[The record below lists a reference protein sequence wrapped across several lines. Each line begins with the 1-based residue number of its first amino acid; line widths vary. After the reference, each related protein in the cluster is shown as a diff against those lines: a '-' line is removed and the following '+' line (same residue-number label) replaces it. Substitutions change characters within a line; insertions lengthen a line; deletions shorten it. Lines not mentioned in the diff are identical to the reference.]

1 MTFLVM
7 SDLAATVSFMKDP
20 SFWIF
25 SMSCSLASLYRNLPR
40 LLILVPYVLL
50 GSGWQPQLR
59 NTKFC
64 GLGQGSSNAELFD
77 NSCSLAI
84 MDARVLC
91 DFLRIYRL
99 AVPRLSDERLF
110 RNNVSYATMLFIVTL
125 VKLSYLPLVTNVA
138 FNLAFCI

>member
-7 SDLAATVSFMKDP
+7 SNLAATVSFVKDP

-50 GSGWQPQLR
+50 GSGWQPRLR

-77 NSCSLAI
+77 NSYSLTI
-84 MDARVLC
+84 MHARVLC

-99 AVPRLSDERLF
+99 AAPRLSDECMF
-110 RNNVSYATMLFIVTL
+110 RNNTSYASMLFIVTL
-125 VKLSYLPLVTNVA
+125 VKLSYLPLA